1 MADLDL
7 SDKALYS
14 MVNPNV
20 RVPETQLESQA
31 PNVDVRGVPAANN
44 GNAASV
50 VEANK
55 PLVSASGMV
64 QPRKMKRTVK
74 NFVLFALTVALVVC
88 VLYFLIYR
96 LGWGVSECM
105 NKNYHNCAALLTPEV
120 APLAALGLA
129 SLV

>member
-1 MADLDL
+1 MANLDL

-20 RVPETQLESQA
+20 KVPANQLEDEA
-31 PNVDVRGVPAANN
+31 PNVDVRGVPAVNN

-50 VEANK
+50 AEANR
-55 PLVSASGMV
+55 PLVTGAPTT
-64 QPRKMKRTVK
+64 QPRKMKRTFK
-74 NFVLFALTVALVVC
+74 NFLLFVATVALVVC
-88 VLYFLIYR
+88 VLYFLVYR

-105 NKNYHNCAALLTPEV
+105 NKNYHNCATLLTPEV

-129 SLV
+129 GLM